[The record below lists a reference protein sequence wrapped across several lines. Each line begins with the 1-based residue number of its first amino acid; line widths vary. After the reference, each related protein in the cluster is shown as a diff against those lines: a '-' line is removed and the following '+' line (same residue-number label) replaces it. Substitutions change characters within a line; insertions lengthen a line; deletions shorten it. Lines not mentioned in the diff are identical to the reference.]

1 MSYINCPPCV
11 RHNPSLIEGGPPKR
25 STVTRM
31 IFLEEVS
38 AMQMKEQSG
47 RRPERI
53 RMIAK
58 TVELFG
64 IPS

>member
-1 MSYINCPPCV
+1 
-11 RHNPSLIEGGPPKR
+11 
-25 STVTRM
+25 M